1 MLQMSLGDDSGI
13 LTVSKLNQQVKT
25 LLEGKFPFVWVKGEI
40 SNFRVPSSGHF
51 YFTLKDAQSQINAV
65 FFRTRN
71 RFLRFVPE
79 SGMQVICQARLS
91 VYEPRGEY
99 QLIVEV
105 MEPLGVG
112 ELQLAFE
119 ALKKRLSAEGLF
131 DPARRKALPLC
142 PQNICLITSKSGAAI
157 RDILKVLEKSP
168 YPVVVTLFP
177 VSVQGPNARFE
188 IAEAIESANILAR
201 RYEWDILIVGRGG
214 GSLEDLWAFNEE
226 VVARAICGSSIPVI
240 SAVGH
245 EIDFTIADMVAD
257 FRSPTPTAAAEWVI
271 KRLEQFHR
279 ELHESRDRMVRV
291 MRGRIENS
299 GLRLKYLEGRIT
311 HPKRRLESMRLLLDD
326 RVERLSLAVRRSL
339 ERARVSHGHLSGRL
353 LYLKPDARIQKCR
366 AELSRLCKELVLH
379 HHRILDGLRLRF
391 EHNVSRLEAM
401 NPLSVLLR
409 GYSITCRVSDRKI
422 IRSFTDTRPGDQV
435 RVQLAFGRL
444 ECLVEKAEEAQN
456 ETEG

>member
-1 MLQMSLGDDSGI
+1 MLQLNLGDESGI

-25 LLEGKFPFVWVKGEI
+25 LLEGKFPFVWVRGEI

-65 FFRTRN
+65 FFRAQN
-71 RFLRFVPE
+71 RFLRFLPE

-119 ALKKRLSAEGLF
+119 ALKKKLSAEGLF

-142 PQNICLITSKSGAAI
+142 PQNVCVITSKSGAAI

-168 YPVVVTLFP
+168 YPVKVTLFP
-177 VSVQGPNARFE
+177 VAVQGPGARFE
-188 IAEAIESANILAR
+188 IAEAIESANKLTW
-201 RYEWDILIVGRGG
+201 RYEWDVLIVGRGG

-245 EIDFTIADMVAD
+245 EIDFTIADMAAD
-257 FRSPTPTAAAEWVI
+257 LRTPTPTAAAEWVV
-271 KRLEQFHR
+271 KRLEQVHR
-279 ELHESRDRMVRV
+279 ELHGSRDRMVQV
-291 MRGRIENS
+291 MKGRIENI
-299 GLRLKYLEGRIT
+299 GLRLKYLESRIT
-311 HPKRRLESMRLLLDD
+311 HPKRRLENMRLGLDD
-326 RVERLSLAVRRSL
+326 RLERLSLAVRRSL
-339 ERARVSHGHLSGRL
+339 EKMRVSRDHLNGRL
-353 LYLKPDARIQKCR
+353 LYLKPDARIQRYR

-379 HHRILDGLRLRF
+379 HHRILDGLGLRF
-391 EHNVSRLEAM
+391 EHNFSRLEAM
-401 NPLSVLLR
+401 NPLSVLMR
-409 GYSITCRVSDRKI
+409 GYSITCRVSDGKI
-422 IRSFTDTRPGDQV
+422 VRSCADTRPGDRV
-435 RVQLAFGRL
+435 FVQLAHGRL
-444 ECLVEKAEEAQN
+444 ECLVERAEEVQ
-456 ETEG
+456 TEKEG